1 MNLRVS
7 FFTPPNEIGTAVL
20 IGHGGE
26 VLLGEV
32 VSIERENRMGDTGF
46 YSLCI
51 RGRSWS
57 LSLSCPEHE
66 VEIV

>member
-1 MNLRVS
+1 MKLRVT

-46 YSLCI
+46 Y
-51 RGRSWS
+51 
-57 LSLSCPEHE
+57 
-66 VEIV
+66 